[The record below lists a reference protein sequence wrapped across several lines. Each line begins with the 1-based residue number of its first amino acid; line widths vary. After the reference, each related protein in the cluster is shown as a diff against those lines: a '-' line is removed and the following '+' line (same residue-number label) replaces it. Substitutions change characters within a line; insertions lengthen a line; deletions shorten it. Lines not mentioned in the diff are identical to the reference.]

1 MIKCKVCYRDTP
13 VKNGIV
19 RDKQGYEY
27 KSCGCNFVIRDSPP
41 INPSTELK
49 RHTGLLF
56 YSLGKSG
63 FRFLAKLFDLSPST
77 TYQ

>member
-1 MIKCKVCYRDTP
+1 MTSKATNISHVDAICHQRLTT
-13 VKNGIV
+13 
-19 RDKQGYEY
+19 
-27 KSCGCNFVIRDSPP
+27 

-56 YSLGKSG
+56 YSLGKGG